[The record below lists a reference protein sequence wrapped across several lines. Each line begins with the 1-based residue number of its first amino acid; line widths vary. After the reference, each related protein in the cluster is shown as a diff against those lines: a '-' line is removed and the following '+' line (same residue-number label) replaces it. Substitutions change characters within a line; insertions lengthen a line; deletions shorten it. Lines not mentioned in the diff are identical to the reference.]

1 MPRSVK
7 LRVEVIAKVQTI
19 VHNSFYC
26 QNDLADELG
35 FAQSTI
41 SNFIN
46 GRPVDRRK
54 FQDICE
60 KLGIEDW
67 RELAEVPPQKPTV
80 TAPQLENIPTPAP
93 PKTAKTVL
101 TTGFALETP
110 EGSVPLNSPFYIERL
125 PQETYCRAEIAKPH
139 ALIRLKAP
147 RQMGKTSMMMRLLD
161 CAEIQGDRV
170 VYLSLE
176 QAPAQA
182 LQDAD
187 KFLQWFCA
195 SIAIKAKHKFQQED
209 YSSLTSMLGT
219 TLATQE
225 YFESHLLPDLATPLT
240 IGLDAVDR
248 IFDYPH
254 LCNDFFSLLRS
265 LHEAGK
271 HTEILSKLRL
281 VVSHAAEVYIP
292 LDINRSPFN
301 VGISIEIDEFRADSI
316 ELLATK
322 HQLNWTQLEID
333 RLMELIGGH
342 PFLVRLVMFEAAS
355 KSIDLTTA
363 IATASSRGGIFD
375 KYHLSRI
382 ESTLKSQPDL
392 LAATIE
398 VITSPAGASL
408 SSNIKYRLEGLG
420 LVILKD
426 ELVLPR
432 CELYRQYFSSL
443 ADCQTKL

>member
-7 LRVEVIAKVQTI
+7 LRVEVIAKVQTL

-26 QNDLADELG
+26 QNDLATELG

-46 GRPVDRRK
+46 GRAVDRGK

-67 RELAEVPPQKPTV
+67 RELAEIPPQKPTA
-80 TAPQLENIPTPAP
+80 TAPLENLPTPAP
-93 PKTAKTVL
+93 PKTTRTL
-101 TTGFALETP
+101 LETGFSLEVP

-161 CAEIQGDRV
+161 CAESQGDKV

-176 QAPAQA
+176 QAPAPA

-195 SIAIKAKHKFQQED
+195 SIAVKAKHKFQQED
-209 YSSLTSMLGT
+209 YSSLTAMVGT

-225 YFESHLLPDLATPLT
+225 YFESHLLFDLGTPLT

-271 HTEILSKLRL
+271 HIEILSKLRL
-281 VVSHAAEVYIP
+281 IVSHAAEVYIP

-301 VGISIEIDEFRADSI
+301 VGISIEVDEFSRDRI

-322 HQLNWTQLEID
+322 HQLNWTDPEID

-342 PFLVRLVMFEAAS
+342 PFLVRLLMFEAAS

-392 LAATIE
+392 LAAI
-398 VITSPAGASL
+398 ISIIGSPAGSSL
-408 SSNIKYRLEGLG
+408 SSNLKYRLEGLG
-420 LVILKD
+420 LVTLRD
-426 ELVLPR
+426 ELVVPR
-432 CELYRQYFSSL
+432 CELYRDYFSSL

>member
-7 LRVEVIAKVQTI
+7 LRVDVIAKVQTL
-19 VHNSFYC
+19 VNNRFYC
-26 QNDLADELG
+26 QNDLAEELS

-46 GRPVDRRK
+46 GKPVDRRK
-54 FQDICE
+54 FQDICV

-67 RELAEVPPQKPTV
+67 RELAEVPQKNPPTS
-80 TAPQLENIPTPAP
+80 PQLENFPTPAP
-93 PKTAKTVL
+93 PKTVRTTV
-101 TTGFALETP
+101 TTAFSLETP

-125 PQETYCRAEIAKPH
+125 PQETYCQAEIAKPH

-182 LQDAD
+182 LSDAD
-187 KFLQWFCA
+187 RFLQWFCA
-195 SIAIKAKHKFQQED
+195 SICIKAKHKFQQED
-209 YSSLTSMLGT
+209 YSSLTSMVGS

-240 IGLDAVDR
+240 IGLEAVDR

-281 VVSHAAEVYIP
+281 IVSHAAEVYIP

-301 VGISIEIDEFRADSI
+301 VGISIEVDEFSRDLI

-322 HQLNWTQLEID
+322 HQLNWRHPEID

-342 PFLVRLVMFEAAS
+342 PFLVRLLMFEAAS
-355 KSIDLTTA
+355 KSIDLTKA
-363 IATASSRGGIFD
+363 IATASSQGGIFD
-375 KYHLSRI
+375 RYHLWRI

-398 VITSPAGASL
+398 VIASPEGIPL
-408 SSNIKYRLEGLG
+408 PSSVKHRLVGLG
-420 LVILKD
+420 VVKLTG
-426 ELVLPR
+426 ELAIPR
-432 CELYRQYFSSL
+432 CELYRQRFSYLQSN
-443 ADCQTKL
+443 

>member
-7 LRVEVIAKVQTI
+7 LRVEVIAKIQTI
-19 VHNSFYC
+19 VHNNFYC

-46 GRPVDRRK
+46 GRAVDRRK

-67 RELAEVPPQKPTV
+67 RELAEVPPQKLAATV
-80 TAPQLENIPTPAP
+80 PIENLPTPAP
-93 PKTAKTVL
+93 PTQRSVVTNA
-101 TTGFALETP
+101 FALETP

-161 CAEIQGDRV
+161 CAESQGDRV

-182 LQDAD
+182 LSDAD

-209 YSSLTSMLGT
+209 YHSLTSMLGT

-225 YFESHLLPDLATPLT
+225 YFESNLLPDLSTPLT

-301 VGISIEIDEFRADSI
+301 VGISIEIDEFSRDRI

-322 HQLNWTQLEID
+322 HQLNWTEMEID
-333 RLMELIGGH
+333 RLVELIGGH
-342 PFLVRLVMFEAAS
+342 PFLVRLLMFEAAS

-375 KYHLSRI
+375 RYHLSRI

-392 LAATIE
+392 FAATIE
-398 VITSPAGASL
+398 VLSSPTGVSL
-408 SSNIKYRLEGLG
+408 SSNLKHRLEGLG

-432 CELYRQYFSSL
+432 CELYRQYLSTL

>member
-7 LRVEVIAKVQTI
+7 LRAEVIAKVQTI

-46 GRPVDRRK
+46 GRAVDRRK

-67 RELAEVPPQKPTV
+67 RELAEVPPQKPNTTV
-80 TAPQLENIPTPAP
+80 PQLEEFPIPAP
-93 PKTAKTVL
+93 PKTARTVL
-101 TTGFALETP
+101 TTDFSLETP

-161 CAEIQGDRV
+161 WAEIQGDRI

-182 LQDAD
+182 LSDAD
-187 KFLQWFCA
+187 RFLQWFCA
-195 SIAIKAKHKFQQED
+195 SISIKTRHKFHQED
-209 YSSLTSMLGT
+209 YSSLTSMVGS

-301 VGISIEIDEFRADSI
+301 VGISIEIDEFTPDRI

-322 HQLNWTQLEID
+322 HQLNWTHPEID

-355 KSIDLTTA
+355 KNIDLTTA
-363 IATASSRGGIFD
+363 IATASSQGGIFD
-375 KYHLSRI
+375 RFHLSRI

-392 LAATIE
+392 LAAMNE
-398 VITSPAGASL
+398 VFSSPTGASL
-408 SSNIKYRLEGLG
+408 SSNLKHRLEGLG
-420 LVILKD
+420 VVKLTD
-426 ELVLPR
+426 ELIVPR
-432 CELYRQYFSSL
+432 CELYRQHFSTL
-443 ADCQTKL
+443 AECQTKL

>member
-7 LRVEVIAKVQTI
+7 LRAEVIAKIQTL
-19 VHNSFYC
+19 VHNNFYC
-26 QNDLADELG
+26 QKDLADELG

-46 GRPVDRRK
+46 GQAVDRRK

-60 KLGIEDW
+60 KLDIEDW
-67 RELAEVPPQKPTV
+67 RELAEVPPQKLPV
-80 TAPQLENIPTPAP
+80 TENLPIPAP
-93 PKTAKTVL
+93 PKTARTFV

-161 CAEIQGDRV
+161 CAERQEDRA

-182 LQDAD
+182 LSDAD

-209 YSSLTSMLGT
+209 YSSLTAMVGS

-225 YFESHLLPDLATPLT
+225 YFESHLLPDLGTPLT

-301 VGISIEIDEFRADSI
+301 VGISIEVDEFSRDLI

-322 HQLNWTQLEID
+322 HQLNWTDPEID

-355 KSIDLTTA
+355 QKIDLTKA

-375 KYHLSRI
+375 RYHLSRI

-392 LAATIE
+392 LAAIIT
-398 VITSPAGASL
+398 VITSPAGTSL
-408 SSNIKYRLEGLG
+408 SSNIKHRLEGLG
-420 LVILKD
+420 IVKLKD
-426 ELVLPR
+426 ELVVPR
-432 CELYRQYFSSL
+432 CELYRQYFSNL
-443 ADCQTKL
+443 ADCAKLNCN